1 LWARGYYC
9 GSAGHVSQE
18 AVARYIAEQQGKPV
32 FEYSI
37 FGNPEVKIGDFTQS
51 KLEAF

>member
-1 LWARGYYC
+1 MSDFVLRGYYC

-18 AVARYIAEQQGKPV
+18 AVKRYILEQQGKDV

-37 FGNPEVKIGDFTQS
+37 FSDSKGQTKIGDFT
-51 KLEAF
+51 